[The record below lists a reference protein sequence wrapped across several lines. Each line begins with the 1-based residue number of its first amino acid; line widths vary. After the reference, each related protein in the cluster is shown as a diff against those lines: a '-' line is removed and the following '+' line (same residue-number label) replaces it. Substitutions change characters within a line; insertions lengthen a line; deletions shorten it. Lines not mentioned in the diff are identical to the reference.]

1 MTLHR
6 PEKMNAFTD
15 EMKMEIIEAFDH
27 TDAAFDFDARL
38 KDQKKGMKTLL
49 DAQRDGG
56 GRVSLRIFNSL
67 KPVIGVL
74 NGHAVGVGITMTL
87 GMDIRIASDRAK
99 FGFVFN
105 SRGISP
111 EGCSSWFLPRLVGIS
126 QALTWCYTGRVFK
139 EIKQHLILWMRIL
152 SRALSCSLEDSL
164 KMLKKGS

>member
-1 MTLHR
+1 MTEYKKFETIKLEKEGPIAILTLHR

-27 TDAAFDFDARL
+27 TDADDDVRVVIFTGSGDRAFCAGADLGDGEKVFDFNARL

-105 SRGISP
+105 SRGINP
-111 EGCSSWFLPRLVGIS
+111 EFHRL
-126 QALTWCYTGRVFK
+126 
-139 EIKQHLILWMRIL
+139 
-152 SRALSCSLEDSL
+152 
-164 KMLKKGS
+164 